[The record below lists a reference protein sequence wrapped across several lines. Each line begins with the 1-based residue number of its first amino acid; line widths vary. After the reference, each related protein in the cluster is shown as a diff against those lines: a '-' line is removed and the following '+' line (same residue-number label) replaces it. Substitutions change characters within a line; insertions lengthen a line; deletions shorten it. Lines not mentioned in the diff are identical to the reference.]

1 MDEVVSMSFWQ
12 KFKEGFRRFM
22 AGRYGA
28 DSLSQAII
36 IAGLVL
42 FLLAAF
48 TRFGLFSILAM
59 ALYIWAIF
67 RMYSRNGEK
76 RSQENARYM
85 AATRKLRTSVN
96 QARTRLKNRKKYR
109 YFRCPN
115 CHARLRLPRGVGE
128 VTVNCGQCK
137 HSFRKKA

>member
-1 MDEVVSMSFWQ
+1 MSFWQ

-48 TRFGLFSILAM
+48 TRIGLFSILAM

-137 HSFRKKA
+137 HSFRKRA

>member
-1 MDEVVSMSFWQ
+1 MSFWQ

-28 DSLSQAII
+28 DSLSQVII

-48 TRFGLFSILAM
+48 TRIGLFSILAM

>member
-1 MDEVVSMSFWQ
+1 MSFWQ

-48 TRFGLFSILAM
+48 TRIGLFSILAM

>member
-1 MDEVVSMSFWQ
+1 MSFWQ

-28 DSLSQAII
+28 DSFSQTII

-48 TRFGLFSILAM
+48 TRIGLFSILAM

>member
-1 MDEVVSMSFWQ
+1 MSFWQ
-12 KFKEGFRRFM
+12 KFKEGSRRFM

-28 DSLSQAII
+28 DALSQGII

-42 FLLAAF
+42 FLLAVF
-48 TRFGLFSILAM
+48 TRIGLFSLLAM

-76 RSQENARYM
+76 RAQENARYL

-96 QARTRLKNRKKYR
+96 QALTRLKNRKKYR

>member
-1 MDEVVSMSFWQ
+1 MSFWQ
-12 KFKEGFRRFM
+12 KFKEGFRRFI

-28 DSLSQAII
+28 DPLSQGII

-42 FLLAAF
+42 FLLAVF
-48 TRFGLFSILAM
+48 TRIGLFSLLAM

-76 RSQENARYM
+76 RAQENARYL

-96 QARTRLKNRKKYR
+96 QALTRLKNRKKYR

>member
-1 MDEVVSMSFWQ
+1 MSFWQ

-28 DSLSQAII
+28 DALSQGII

-42 FLLAAF
+42 FLLAVF
-48 TRFGLFSILAM
+48 THIGLLSLLAM

-76 RSQENARYM
+76 RAQENARYL

-96 QARTRLKNRKKYR
+96 QALTRLKNRKKYR

>member
-1 MDEVVSMSFWQ
+1 MSFWQ

-22 AGRYGA
+22 AGRYGEDA
-28 DSLSQAII
+28 LSQGII

-42 FLLAAF
+42 FLLAVF
-48 TRFGLFSILAM
+48 TRIGLFSLLAM

-76 RSQENARYM
+76 RAQENARYL

-96 QARTRLKNRKKYR
+96 QALTRLKNRKKYR

>member
-1 MDEVVSMSFWQ
+1 MSFWQ

-48 TRFGLFSILAM
+48 TRIGLFSILAM

-67 RMYSRNGEK
+67 RMYSRTGEK

>member
-1 MDEVVSMSFWQ
+1 M
-12 KFKEGFRRFM
+12 
-22 AGRYGA
+22 
-28 DSLSQAII
+28 
-36 IAGLVL
+36 L
-42 FLLAAF
+42 FLLAVF
-48 TRFGLFSILAM
+48 TRIGLFSLLAM

-76 RSQENARYM
+76 RAQENARYL

-96 QARTRLKNRKKYR
+96 QALTRLKNRKKYR

>member
-1 MDEVVSMSFWQ
+1 MC
-12 KFKEGFRRFM
+12 FM

-28 DSLSQAII
+28 DALSQGII

-42 FLLAAF
+42 FLLAVF
-48 TRFGLFSILAM
+48 TRVGLFSLLAM

-76 RSQENARYM
+76 RAQENARYL

-96 QARTRLKNRKKYR
+96 QALTRLKNRKKYR

>member
-1 MDEVVSMSFWQ
+1 MSFWQ

-48 TRFGLFSILAM
+48 TRIGLFSILAM

-76 RSQENARYM
+76 RLQENARYM